1 MTFDAEHKKSSQ
13 AIRSLR
19 RRGTGGGARP
29 AVRGRP
35 PRVAKRSQRFAK
47 SPRVRAPKARNKQ
60 HPRWGRCLF
69 GTGGGARP
77 AVRGRP
83 PRVAKRSQRFAKS
96 PRVRANT
103 PGWGRC
109 LFGTGG
115 GARTHTVSPPADFES
130 ATSTIP
136 SHRHTVE
143 KYISSTA
150 KFQVFSFSF
159 LRFRC
164 R

>member
-69 GTGGGARP
+69 GTGGA
-77 AVRGRP
+77 
-83 PRVAKRSQRFAKS
+83 
-96 PRVRANT
+96 T
-103 PGWGRC
+103 PGIIINPISGSSQSV
-109 LFGTGG
+109 LKSNVPSGFASSSVQTLIL
-115 GARTHTVSPPADFES
+115 SLP
-130 ATSTIP
+130 TST
-136 SHRHTVE
+136 RTTTLRRAG
-143 KYISSTA
+143 ISFAAT
-150 KFQVFSFSF
+150 
-159 LRFRC
+159 LRSSRSLSSGIVVP
-164 R
+164 